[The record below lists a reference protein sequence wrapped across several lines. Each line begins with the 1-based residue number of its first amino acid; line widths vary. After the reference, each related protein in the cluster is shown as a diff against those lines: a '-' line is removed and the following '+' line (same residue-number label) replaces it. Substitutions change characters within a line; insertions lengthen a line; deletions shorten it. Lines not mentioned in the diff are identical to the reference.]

1 MSDDHVEEV
10 AAEEVEVEE
19 EAPMSVLDALKEVR
33 LFSLTFWWMLCLQNI
48 RFQSFILNEDSI
60 NTDAYVT
67 MMYC

>member
-33 LFSLTFWWMLCLQNI
+33 LVSLTFWCMLCKTSGFNCLSE
-48 RFQSFILNEDSI
+48 RE
-60 NTDAYVT
+60 
-67 MMYC
+67 

>member
-33 LFSLTFWWMLCLQNI
+33 RDLFSLDDGRLEQYPT
-48 RFQSFILNEDSI
+48 
-60 NTDAYVT
+60 
-67 MMYC
+67 

>member
-33 LFSLTFWWMLCLQNI
+33 RDLFSLDDGRLEQYPTWSLTG
-48 RFQSFILNEDSI
+48 ILFRI
-60 NTDAYVT
+60 
-67 MMYC
+67 